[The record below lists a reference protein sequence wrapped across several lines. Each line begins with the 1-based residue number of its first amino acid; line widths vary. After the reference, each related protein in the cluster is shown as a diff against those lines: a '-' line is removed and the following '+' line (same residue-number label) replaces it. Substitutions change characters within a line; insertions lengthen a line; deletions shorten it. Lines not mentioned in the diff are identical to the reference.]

1 MQARQERY
9 YEDVHEGMEI
19 APVSRTVTTK
29 QMFLYSAVTRNAHR
43 IHYEEK
49 FAHAEGLPAV
59 LVQGPLQGAQLSA
72 YVTDWMGP
80 QGFLKRFSYANRGMA
95 LPDQVLTLKGRISR
109 KYEFD
114 GRPAV
119 DLEIWEENASGD
131 MLVPAKATVLLPSR
145 ARV

>member
-59 LVQGPLQGAQLSA
+59 LVQGPLQEPSFRPTSPTG
-72 YVTDWMGP
+72 W
-80 QGFLKRFSYANRGMA
+80 
-95 LPDQVLTLKGRISR
+95 GR
-109 KYEFD
+109 
-114 GRPAV
+114 AV
-119 DLEIWEENASGD
+119 F
-131 MLVPAKATVLLPSR
+131 
-145 ARV
+145 

>member
-95 LPDQVLTLKGRISR
+95 LPDQALTLKGRVTR
-109 KYEFD
+109 KYESD

-119 DLEIWEENASGD
+119 DLEVWEENASGD
-131 MLVPAKATVLLPSR
+131 MLVPAKATVFLPSR
-145 ARV
+145 ARA

>member
-19 APVSRTVTTK
+19 DPVSRTVTTK

-59 LVQGPLQGAQLSA
+59 LGQGPLP
-72 YVTDWMGP
+72 V
-80 QGFLKRFSYANRGMA
+80 SYT
-95 LPDQVLTLKGRISR
+95 QLTLPTS
-109 KYEFD
+109 
-114 GRPAV
+114 
-119 DLEIWEENASGD
+119 DLG
-131 MLVPAKATVLLPSR
+131 
-145 ARV
+145 